1 VKQAPLQPTAADD
14 AVLDEVVGYLN
25 FSSGAQD
32 GRFLRNLNELFRSI
46 ESAQSAEP
54 AVVTLR
60 QWLLGAIDRLN
71 RAGGAFADVTQ
82 AQAVVDLALDRLLAD
97 YREFHRDLLH
107 HQGPSDLWRP
117 YFLGEA
123 CEAVLAQGAPWNE
136 RERIVQ
142 AAISNL
148 NDYVGYR
155 PTATLASGSRSEPYP
170 HEYVRPIAL
179 YVRDAGVAVGRYEQ
193 LISRALEIL
202 RNAEPDI
209 LARAWFDL
217 DRLDEISLDP
227 RAYDFDH
234 PVNRRPNYHFGQWDP
249 HQISNQG
256 YYSRFVLQQMT
267 LDALLTRCDD
277 APPAPA
283 KGGSEKR
290 GGAKAAAAKAVGA
303 KPEQAA
309 INADDRLDEAAAVL
323 AGTILMASGTSG
335 DSPGRHDSSVTLS
348 TLLPHI
354 ASYRD
359 DFYQQLLAKAQG
371 PHGDRLREEAL
382 RTRQPFGGARQHLNH
397 ELARRRAVQLQRVH
411 LALLFARM
419 GRPDSAL
426 RQADSVRVASA
437 RMLTAIY
444 CRLTS
449 GHDALD
455 RDELDPVVEDL
466 EKIEELLHRA
476 IDCGALVDPWNVVG
490 FAANFS
496 LFPAL
501 ENTVHDWR
509 VDELIELVEQILD
522 LAARA
527 WSEAA
532 AVDSG
537 ALEERFSAILARL
550 ARWWDQFATFS
561 VEGVKRLVAKEIE
574 VSANLVAGALN
585 AWHKAG
591 AAAGDVAFWRLFV
604 DQFDSSKAF
613 QLVIEALLDHGD
625 TVAARALMMQWVNQ
639 RDRTPLDEGDIS
651 FHPLAFQWLAT
662 VESQQH
668 ATGDDRWP
676 EVAQFFGYLEANA
689 EEYWQAPSLRLAGAP
704 AMSGDFDEE
713 IPFGDADDDDDFDYE
728 YDEEFDDLA
737 DDLDED
743 SDEFEGAEEALADGG
758 EDGDDDEEG
767 ENGIFGAAYEG
778 MNFRDSTDDGVE
790 GDLADDGME
799 PLQSEWEDEAE
810 RLEQR
815 LSFLTTVA
823 KLWKHA
829 AITWGGKVDA
839 PERREVLD
847 QWLAQAG
854 SNYRS
859 SLELLD
865 AIHGFRFRDP
875 SGSHDSLVEFDRLR
889 TIKDSLIQKIVS
901 TCVETATAA
910 RLLMTTRDDAEDA
923 SRFGEPIDA
932 TSVHLLRSVLAGDP
946 DGVRAVWGQFLNSL
960 RPRPMLYVP
969 HSRGGEPK
977 QVVVTRSWQ
986 RLLHDLLGWLPKLG
1000 LIRETCELLELAQ
1013 KLESDNPVGQGA
1025 VTEFDTL
1032 FENGY
1037 QAIVRAVVE
1046 SADLWETG
1054 RRGGRQ
1060 PDADHLLVDVLQEL
1074 TERQLDHWLSHSRTL
1089 RLSVVEKLSADNDWA
1104 RFVKFVERYGK
1115 DLFTQKFL
1123 ALGNLRGILHQG
1135 VDGWLTNLAEDPDA
1149 LDELPLLEELDDKW
1163 PRGDAIEMLSVAIEA
1178 VVENYRVYRDY
1189 NTTTTQSDHGEFLYQ
1204 FVDFLRKRAEY
1215 DRVAWNLKP
1224 VVWAHEILVRH
1235 KREEAAA
1242 MWRHAFAE
1250 RTSDAADMH
1259 QRRLNRLGTEYGMQ
1273 LPTIA
1278 DRMSERFI
1286 RPLVIDRL
1294 RAMVEPAMSG
1304 DGRRSRHAFEL
1315 LESEIAELASEPHGA
1330 GLDVPDW
1337 LSALEDEVT
1346 AARSRLTHTSSSDRL
1361 SRRIGQVRLSFSEIM
1376 EQLGNSGEE

>member
-1 VKQAPLQPTAADD
+1 MNPSPAQPDADD
-14 AVLDEVVGYLN
+14 AAVLDEVVGYLN
-25 FSSGAQD
+25 FSSGVRD

-46 ESAQSAEP
+46 ESTGPKANSVA
-54 AVVTLR
+54 TLR
-60 QWLLGAIDRLN
+60 RWLTQAIDRL
-71 RAGGAFADVTQ
+71 ASQGGAFADVTQ
-82 AQAVVDLALDRLLAD
+82 ARAAVDLALDRLLKD
-97 YREFHRDLLH
+97 YCEFHRDLLH
-107 HQGPSDLWRP
+107 HQSEADLWRP
-117 YFLGEA
+117 FFLGEA

-142 AAISNL
+142 GAIAQL
-148 NDYVGYR
+148 NDYVGFR
-155 PTATLASGSRSEPYP
+155 PTATLASGARNEPYP

-179 YVRDAGVAVGRYEQ
+179 YVQGAGVAVGRYESV
-193 LISRALEIL
+193 ITRALEIL
-202 RNAEPDI
+202 RSADPEI

-217 DRLDEISLDP
+217 DRLEEIALDP

-249 HQISNQG
+249 HHISSAG
-256 YYSRFVLQQMT
+256 YYSRFVLQQLT
-267 LDALLTRCDD
+267 LDALLSRCEESGDD
-277 APPAPA
+277 A
-283 KGGSEKR
+283 S
-290 GGAKAAAAKAVGA
+290 
-303 KPEQAA
+303 
-309 INADDRLDEAAAVL
+309 DRCEEAAAVL

-335 DSPGRHDSSVTLS
+335 DAPGRHDSTITLS
-348 TLLPHI
+348 NLLPHI
-354 ASYRD
+354 AAYRD
-359 DFYQQLLAKAQG
+359 DFYQSLLAKVQG
-371 PHGDRLREEAL
+371 AHGERLRAEAQ

-419 GRPDSAL
+419 GRTDSAL

-455 RDELDPVVEDL
+455 RDELEPVVDDL
-466 EKIEELLHRA
+466 ERVEELLHRA
-476 IDCGALVDPWNVVG
+476 IECGALVDPWNVVG

-537 ALEERFSAILARL
+537 SLEDRFSAILARL
-550 ARWWDQFATFS
+550 ARWWDQFATAS

-639 RDRTPLDEGDIS
+639 RDRTPLDDGDIS
-651 FHPLAFQWLAT
+651 FHPLAFHWLAT
-662 VESQQH
+662 VEAQQH
-668 ATGDDRWP
+668 ASGDDRWP
-676 EVAQFFGYLEANA
+676 EVARFFAYLEANA
-689 EEYWQAPSLRLAGAP
+689 EEFWQAPSLRLAGAP
-704 AMSGDFDEE
+704 GGGEFGDE
-713 IPFGDADDDDDFDYE
+713 IPFGEA
-728 YDEEFDDLA
+728 
-737 DDLDED
+737 DED
-743 SDEFEGAEEALADGG
+743 DEFEYEFEYDDDMDDEDEEGDLDDSAYEEAELEAG
-758 EDGDDDEEG
+758 EEGQGEDDEE
-767 ENGIFGAAYEG
+767 GIFGAAYEG

-790 GDLADDGME
+790 GDLADDGHE
-799 PLQSEWEDEAE
+799 PLQTEWEFEAQ

-829 AITWGGKVDA
+829 AITWGGRVEA

-854 SNYRS
+854 GNYRRL
-859 SLELLD
+859 LELLD
-865 AIHGFRFRDP
+865 SVHGFRFRPP
-875 SGSHDSLVEFDRLR
+875 SGSHDSLVEYDRLR
-889 TIKDSLIQKIVS
+889 TIRDTLIQKIIA

-923 SRFGEPIDA
+923 DRFGEPIDA
-932 TSVHLLRSVLAGDP
+932 VSVHLLRSVLAGDP
-946 DGVRAVWGQFLNSL
+946 QGVRTLWAEFFAAL
-960 RPRPMLYVP
+960 RPRQMLYVP
-969 HSRGGEPK
+969 HSRGGEPR

-986 RLLHDLLGWLPKLG
+986 RLLNDLLGWLPKLG

-1013 KLESDNPVGQGA
+1013 QLESDNPVGQGA

-1046 SADLWETG
+1046 SAELWNS
-1054 RRGGRQ
+1054 GRQ
-1060 PDADHLLVDVLQEL
+1060 SRKGDAEHLLVDVLQKL
-1074 TERQLDHWLSHSRTL
+1074 TERQLDRWLSHSRTL
-1089 RLSVVEKLSADNDWA
+1089 RLSVVEKLSSEDDWA
-1104 RFVKFVERYGK
+1104 RFVKFVERYG
-1115 DLFTQKFL
+1115 DELFSQKFL
-1123 ALGNLRGILHQG
+1123 SLGNLRGILHQG
-1135 VDGWLTNLAEDPDA
+1135 VDAWLASLAEDPDA
-1149 LDELPLLEELDDKW
+1149 VDEVRLLAELDTDS
-1163 PRGDAIEMLSVAIEA
+1163 RGDAVEMLSIAIES
-1178 VVENYRVYRDY
+1178 VVENYRAYRDY
-1189 NTTTTQSDHGEFLYQ
+1189 NTTTTQSDHGELLYQ
-1204 FVDFLRKRAEY
+1204 FVDFLRQRAAY

-1235 KREEAAA
+1235 KREAAA
-1242 MWRHAFAE
+1242 EMWRQAFAE
-1250 RTSDAADMH
+1250 RTSDAADVH
-1259 QRRLNRLGTEYGMQ
+1259 LKRLARLAAEYGMQ
-1273 LPTIA
+1273 LPTIS
-1278 DRMSERFI
+1278 DRLSERFI

-1304 DGRRSRHAFEL
+1304 DEGPSRQAFEL

-1361 SRRIGQVRLSFSEIM
+1361 SRRIGQVRLSWTEIL
-1376 EQLGNSGEE
+1376 EQLGEASE